1 MSTLID
7 SGVTEDLDSD
17 RAVAIPIEVNTH
29 RVIVHKRRMTGA
41 EIMSAAIAAGVK
53 IQPTFTLMLKRRGSP
68 SVVIGNNEVV
78 LMEAG
83 QRFSCLPADDN
94 S

>member
-1 MSTLID
+1 MSTRID
-7 SGVTEDLDSD
+7 TGVTEGLDCD
-17 RAVAIPIEVNTH
+17 RTVAIPIEVNTH
-29 RVIVHKRRMTGA
+29 RVIVQKRRMTGT
-41 EIMSAAIAAGVK
+41 EIKAAAIAAGVK

-68 SVVIGNNEVV
+68 SVVIGDNEVV
-78 LMEAG
+78 VMEAG